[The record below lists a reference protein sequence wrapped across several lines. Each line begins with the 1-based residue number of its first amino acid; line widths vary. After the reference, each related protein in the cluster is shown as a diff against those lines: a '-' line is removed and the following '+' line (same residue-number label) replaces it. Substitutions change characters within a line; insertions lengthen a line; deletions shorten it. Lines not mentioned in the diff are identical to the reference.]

1 MSAFDDIMEGINQAV
16 EYEKGSLKE
25 ARKRI
30 IKVSP
35 VPQYKS
41 DEIKNLRNSLKLS
54 QALFAGLLGV
64 SVKTVEAWES
74 GRNKPE
80 GPAQRMLEMLQ
91 KNPEILNDYVLVNQS

>member
-1 MSAFDDIMEGINQAV
+1 MSAFDDIMEGISQAV
-16 EYEKGSLKE
+16 EYEKGNLKE
-25 ARKRI
+25 VKKRI

-41 DEIKNLRNSLKLS
+41 EEIKNLRNSLKLS

-91 KNPEILNDYVLVNQS
+91 KNPEILNDYLFVNQG

>member
-16 EYEKGSLKE
+16 EYEKGNLKE
-25 ARKRI
+25 TRKRI

-54 QALFAGLLGV
+54 QTLFAGLMGV

-91 KNPEILNDYVLVNQS
+91 KNPEILNDYLLVN